1 MPKICGASEKE
12 NYGTTNGKQGKIN
25 FLKDLDINDAFSTAC
40 HESIHI
46 FDYNKHLVSLD
57 IYDAVIKALKKQGYK
72 TGKSIDTLKLDLLGY
87 EYYNKYHKDEPELLA
102 YSFEE
107 YLYGS
112 KNAFVVQAIEEL
124 RKRK

>member
-1 MPKICGASEKE
+1 MEYRK
-12 NYGTTNGKQGKIN
+12 T
-25 FLKDLDINDAFSTAC
+25 
-40 HESIHI
+40 
-46 FDYNKHLVSLD
+46 
-57 IYDAVIKALKKQGYK
+57 LKKQGYK